1 MYSSILLNTANY
13 SQPYELRL
21 AVASGLCSFYG
32 NLSTTG
38 NMNWEPLI
46 PSLLALY
53 NSLNDDDEEIRI
65 IAANAVSSILKISLA
80 PPAASEKFVN
90 WLNIRCNSS
99 PRFIWNI
106 LYRITGSTSTAR
118 YKNPQED
125 RLMPFQTEFALAL
138 KEDDSLFAQE
148 EQNLFIDDVR
158 EVSLWGKLL
167 QEVPCRAFLLPREW
181 SVPNNSN
188 LLEWDEI
195 PKASSMITEFA
206 VWVADAINVLHS
218 TMRKDRPLGWASKP
232 LAFKA
237 AFRVLHCANVILGY
251 HDKHFKNPL
260 SPAWT
265 QLDEQ
270 EDMRLELRILLGD
283 VFTALETFR
292 NDSRIDD
299 KDLHPILIQE
309 LCQRKMEAPVQN
321 SVFKISLLW
330 KNRGSEFAYSD
341 KSDPSAVQAPL
352 ANNLELLQLPHQTN

>member
-1 MYSSILLNTANY
+1 
-13 SQPYELRL
+13 
-21 AVASGLCSFYG
+21 
-32 NLSTTG
+32 
-38 NMNWEPLI
+38 MNWEPLI

-65 IAANAVSSILKISLA
+65 IAASAVSSILKTSLA
-80 PPAASEKFVN
+80 PPAASEKFVD

-106 LYRITGSTSTAR
+106 LYRMTGSTSTAR

-125 RLMPFQTEFALAL
+125 RLMPFQTEFKLAL
-138 KEDDSLFAQE
+138 KQDDSLFAQE

-158 EVSLWGKLL
+158 EISLWGKLL

-181 SVPNNSN
+181 SASDYNK
-188 LLEWDEI
+188 LRDWDEYT
-195 PKASSMITEFA
+195 KASSVITEFA
-206 VWVADAINVLHS
+206 VWVADAITVLHS
-218 TMRKDRPLGWASKP
+218 TMRKDGPLGWTSKP

-237 AFRVLHCANVILGY
+237 AFRVLHCANVLLDY
-251 HDKHFKNPL
+251 HDKYYKNPL

-270 EDMRLELRILLGD
+270 GDLKLALRILLGD
-283 VFTALETFR
+283 VSTALETFR

-309 LCQRKMEAPVQN
+309 LYRRNMKAPVQS
-321 SVFKISLLW
+321 SVFKKISLLW
-330 KNRGSEFAYSD
+330 KSHGSEFARPD
-341 KSDPSAVQAPL
+341 KSDPPAAQAPL
-352 ANNLELLQLPHQTN
+352 ANNLGELLQLPHLTN